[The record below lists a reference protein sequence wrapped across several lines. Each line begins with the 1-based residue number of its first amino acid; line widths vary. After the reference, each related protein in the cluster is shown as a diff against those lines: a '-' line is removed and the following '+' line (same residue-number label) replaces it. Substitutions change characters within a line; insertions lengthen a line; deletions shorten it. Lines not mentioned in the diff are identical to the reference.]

1 MNNWQE
7 DLLCAFQD
15 AQSST
20 EAFAAAQLAA
30 AQLGFEHCA
39 YGLRLNLPVTRPQT
53 LLFNN
58 YPAAWQAHYVASGYL
73 EADPS
78 IAKGR
83 LGEEPHTWQELAT
96 HAAHPIW
103 EDARAHGLA
112 HGWFQSQLEQAG
124 GGGMLTLVRGAE
136 ALSATELRC
145 QSLRWRWLTSVTH
158 HTMRRLL
165 QETACGGGQ
174 TPLTAREIE
183 VLKWMADG
191 KTNGEISDILLI
203 SENTVKFHVK
213 NVVSKMHV
221 ANKTAAVVRAAMSG
235 WLS

>member
-7 DLLCAFQD
+7 DLLGAFGGARNPQ
-15 AQSST
+15 
-20 EAFAAAQLAA
+20 EAFAAAQSAA
-30 AQLGFEHCA
+30 VHLGFEHCA
-39 YGLRLNLPVTRPQT
+39 YGLRLTLPVTRPQT
-53 LLFNN
+53 LMLNN
-58 YPAAWQAHYVASGYL
+58 YPVAWQAHYVAKGYL

-78 IAKGR
+78 IARGR
-83 LGEEPHTWQELAT
+83 LGEEPHTWQTLA
-96 HAAHPIW
+96 AQSPHPIW
-103 EDARAHGLA
+103 EDARAHGLE

-124 GGGMLTLVRGAE
+124 GGGMLTLARAKEPLADSEVRCNG
-136 ALSATELRC
+136 
-145 QSLRWRWLTSVTH
+145 LRWRWLTSVTH

-165 QETACGGGQ
+165 QDSAPGGGQ
-174 TPLTAREIE
+174 APLTAREIE

-191 KTNGEISDILLI
+191 KTNVEISDILLI